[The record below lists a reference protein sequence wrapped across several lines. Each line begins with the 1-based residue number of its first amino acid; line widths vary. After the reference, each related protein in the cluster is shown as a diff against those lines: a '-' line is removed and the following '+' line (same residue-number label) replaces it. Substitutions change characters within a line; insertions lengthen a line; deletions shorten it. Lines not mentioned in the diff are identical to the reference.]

1 MRGCLAPTVLEMAFL
16 RSERQAK
23 AVWQPGAGN
32 RRHPP
37 RSHPQCSLLL
47 ITHSLCRPLIPAS
60 SILASPVSLRAD
72 ARQPAEP
79 QQLSCRAPGCP
90 PISAEPGGCA
100 SPLAQQ
106 RGPTLPPPTSAATG
120 LLVGGQEASAGSL
133 QLLLFLLLL
142 DDTIFVSPVLSQ
154 LHQHPNCAQL
164 PFMAGMC
171 RQVQVSQTSVFLLEN
186 LSIGKGGKW
195 LKNHSQA
202 LMAVTMQ
209 DYLPPIF

>member
-1 MRGCLAPTVLEMAFL
+1 MRGCLAPAVLEMAFL

-106 RGPTLPPPTSAATG
+106 RGPTLPPPLQQPQVFWWGDRRPLRALYSYCCFYFCWMIQFLSLPSFPSFISILIVLSS
-120 LLVGGQEASAGSL
+120 LLWQACVGKCKFPR
-133 QLLLFLLLL
+133 LLFFYWK
-142 DDTIFVSPVLSQ
+142 T
-154 LHQHPNCAQL
+154 
-164 PFMAGMC
+164 
-171 RQVQVSQTSVFLLEN
+171 FLLE
-186 LSIGKGGKW
+186 KGENGSKTTA
-195 LKNHSQA
+195 K
-202 LMAVTMQ
+202 
-209 DYLPPIF
+209 P

>member
-1 MRGCLAPTVLEMAFL
+1 MRGCLAPAVLEMAFL

-106 RGPTLPPPTSAATG
+106 RGPTLPLPLQQPQVFWWGDRRPLRALYSYCCFYFCWMIQFLSLPSFPSFISILIVLSS
-120 LLVGGQEASAGSL
+120 LLWQACVGKCKFPR
-133 QLLLFLLLL
+133 LLFFYWK
-142 DDTIFVSPVLSQ
+142 T
-154 LHQHPNCAQL
+154 
-164 PFMAGMC
+164 
-171 RQVQVSQTSVFLLEN
+171 FLLE
-186 LSIGKGGKW
+186 KGENGSKTTA
-195 LKNHSQA
+195 K
-202 LMAVTMQ
+202 
-209 DYLPPIF
+209 P